1 MPRHIPYD
9 PFRLVDRTYQ
19 TGGTKAFLRFH
30 FPSRASFPFRP
41 ALFRITW
48 FAASRIIL
56 VGTVILLQPDHT
68 RPRKRLLKTEN
79 IFNIRPAEAVN
90 RLIVI
95 PYHANISIFFRQ
107 KAHKTELDRIRILIL
122 VYHDITEPLLIVIQ
136 NLLAGGK
143 QFNRFHQKIVKI
155 QRIILF

>member
-9 PFRLVDRTYQ
+9 PFRLVVGRIKLAEQ
-19 TGGTKAFLRFH
+19 KLFSGFI
-30 FPSRASFPFRP
+30 FRP
-41 ALFRITW
+41 ERLFLSSCIVPDH
-48 FAASRIIL
+48 L
-56 VGTVILLQPDHT
+56 VRRLQDHFGGTVILLQPDHT
-68 RPRKRLLKTEN
+68 RPRKRLFKAEY

-95 PYHANISIFFRQ
+95 PHHTNISIFFCQ
-107 KAHKTELDRIRILIL
+107 KAHKAELDRIRILIL

-136 NLLAGGK
+136 NLLADGK
-143 QFNRFHQKIVKI
+143 QLDRFHQKIVKI